1 MTEINVTVKTFYL
14 AKVDQRPPLAKVDQ
28 RPPLAKVDQRP
39 PLAKVDQRPSLAKVD
54 QRPPLAKVDQRL
66 SLAIYRPLV
75 LIFFFVQR
83 ASHPRNKR
91 NFILSDPFFVNVVH
105 FICPTQTAER
115 LYPVA

>member
-39 PLAKVDQRPSLAKVD
+39 PLAKVDQ
-54 QRPPLAKVDQRL
+54 QPPLAKVDQRL